1 MYPGH
6 WAQVTPDKPAVVM
19 AGADPHDPAELVTY
33 RQLDDRSTRLAR
45 LWQEAGLRPGDGVAL
60 LMENQLRF
68 FEVIWAAMRSGLR
81 VTPVNRY
88 LTADEAAYIVNDC
101 DARAIVTSKAMAAVA
116 TELVAMTPGCKLR
129 LSVDGLVDGYDSY
142 EDALERVPAEPLDD
156 EPLGQLMLYSSG
168 TTGRPKGIVRPQA
181 ARSAKEGLGALSGV
195 GALFA
200 MNGDTVYLSPAPIYH
215 AAPLGFSMATTG
227 LGGTV
232 VLMAHFDPLEA
243 LAAIERH
250 RCTHSQ
256 WVPTMFS
263 RMLKLSEEDRTRF
276 DLSSHKVAI
285 HAAAPCPRP
294 VKEAMFEWWGP
305 IIYEYYGGSEL
316 NGLTYVG
323 PQDWLAHPGTVGRAV
338 LGVLHICDDA
348 GNELPPGEPGLVF
361 FEQEV
366 QPFSYHKDAAQ
377 TKSSQHPAHPNWTA
391 LGDVGYV
398 DQEGFLYL
406 TDRATFMII
415 SGGVNIYPREIEDVL
430 VMHPSVDDVA
440 VIGVPN
446 PDMGEEV
453 KAIVQLVP
461 GAVQSP
467 ELADE
472 LIAFARERLTHY
484 KCPKSVDFDPQ
495 LPRLPTGKLY
505 KRVLRDRYWGDR
517 GNRLA

>member
-1 MYPGH
+1 
-6 WAQVTPDKPAVVM
+6 
-19 AGADPHDPAELVTY
+19 
-33 RQLDDRSTRLAR
+33 
-45 LWQEAGLRPGDGVAL
+45 
-60 LMENQLRF
+60 
-68 FEVIWAAMRSGLR
+68 
-81 VTPVNRY
+81 
-88 LTADEAAYIVNDC
+88 
-101 DARAIVTSKAMAAVA
+101 
-116 TELVAMTPGCKLR
+116 
-129 LSVDGLVDGYDSY
+129 
-142 EDALERVPAEPLDD
+142 
-156 EPLGQLMLYSSG
+156 
-168 TTGRPKGIVRPQA
+168 
-181 ARSAKEGLGALSGV
+181 
-195 GALFA
+195 
-200 MNGDTVYLSPAPIYH
+200 VYLSPAPIYH
-215 AAPLGFSMATTG
+215 AAPLGFSIATTA

-232 VLMAHFDPLEA
+232 VMMRHFDPLEA

-250 RCTHSQ
+250 RITHSQ

-263 RMLKLSEEDRTRF
+263 RMLKLPEEDRNRF

-305 IIYEYYGGSEL
+305 IIHEYYGGSEL

-338 LGVLHICDDA
+338 LGVLHICDDD
-348 GNELPPGEPGLVF
+348 GNELPPGHPGLVY
-361 FEQEV
+361 FEQEKR
-366 QPFSYHKDAAQ
+366 PFHYHKDEQQ
-377 TKSSQHPAHPNWTA
+377 TRSSQHPDHPNWTA

-398 DQEGFLYL
+398 DEEGFLYL

-430 VMHPSVDDVA
+430 VMHPAVDDVA

-461 GAVQSP
+461 GREGTP

-505 KRVLRDRYWGDR
+505 KRVLRDRYWEDR
-517 GNRLA
+517 ADRLT

>member
-19 AGADPHDPAELVTY
+19 AGTDDILTY
-33 RQLDDRSTRLAR
+33 RQLDENSTRLAR
-45 LWQEAGLRPGDGVAL
+45 LWHEAGLRPGDGVAL
-60 LMENQLRF
+60 FMENQLRF
-68 FEVIWAAMRSGLR
+68 LEVVWAALRSGLR

-88 LTADEAAYIVNDC
+88 LTAAEAAYIVNDC
-101 DARAIVTSKAMAAVA
+101 DARGLVVSRALAPVAV
-116 TELVAMTPGCKLR
+116 ELADLVPGCKLR
-129 LSVDGLVDGYDSY
+129 LSVGGVVEGYDSY
-142 EDALERVPAEPLDD
+142 EDALAGVSAQPLDD

-168 TTGRPKGIVRPQA
+168 TTGRPKGVVRPQP
-181 ARSAKEGLGALSGV
+181 ARKINDGLGPLSGV
-195 GALFA
+195 GALFGI
-200 MNGDTVYLSPAPIYH
+200 NNDSVYLSPAPIYH
-215 AAPLGFSMATTG
+215 AAPLGFCLGTTS

-243 LAAIERH
+243 LAALERH

-263 RMLKLSEEDRTRF
+263 RMLKLPEEDRARF
-276 DLSSHKVAI
+276 DLSAHKVAI

-294 VKEAMFEWWGP
+294 VKEAMFDWWGP

-323 PQDWLAHPGTVGRAV
+323 PEEWLAHPGTVGRAV
-338 LGVLHICDDA
+338 LGTLHICDEE
-348 GNELPPGEPGLVF
+348 GNELAPGEPGLVY
-361 FEQEV
+361 FEQDV
-366 QPFSYHKDAAQ
+366 APFHYHKDEQQ
-377 TKSSQHPAHPNWTA
+377 TQSSRHPARPNWTA
-391 LGDVGYV
+391 LGDVGYI
-398 DQEGFLYL
+398 DEEGYLYL

-430 VMHPSVDDVA
+430 VMHPLVDDVA
-440 VIGVPN
+440 VFGIPN

-453 KAIVQLVP
+453 KAVVQLVA
-461 GAVQSP
+461 GAEGSP
-467 ELADE
+467 ELAAQ
-472 LIAFARERLTHY
+472 LIDFCRERLTHY
-484 KCPKSVDFDPQ
+484 KCPKTVDFDPQ

-517 GNRLA
+517 TNRLA

>member
-6 WAQVTPDKPAVVM
+6 WAKITPDKPAVVM
-19 AGADPHDPAELVTY
+19 AGTDDVVTY
-33 RQLDDRSTRLAR
+33 RQLDERSTRLAR
-45 LWQEAGLRPGDGVAL
+45 LWHDAGLRPGDGVAL
-60 LMENQLRF
+60 FMENQPRF
-68 FEVIWAAMRSGLR
+68 LEVVWAALRSGLR
-81 VTPVNRY
+81 ITPVNRY
-88 LTADEAAYIVNDC
+88 LAAAEAAYIVNDC
-101 DARAIVTSKAMAAVA
+101 DARAIVVSRALAPVAA
-116 TELVAMTPGCKLR
+116 ELVDLTPGCKLR
-129 LSVDGLVDGYDSY
+129 LSVDGVVAGYDSY
-142 EDALERVPAEPLDD
+142 EDALVGVAADPLDD

-168 TTGRPKGIVRPQA
+168 TTGRPKGVVRPQA
-181 ARSAKEGLGALSGV
+181 PRRINEGVGPLSGV

-215 AAPLGFSMATTG
+215 AAPLGFCVATQS

-243 LAAIERH
+243 LAALERH

-263 RMLKLSEEDRTRF
+263 RMLKLPEEDRTRF
-276 DLSSHKVAI
+276 DLSAHRVAI

-323 PQDWLAHPGTVGRAV
+323 PEEWLAHPGTVGRAV
-338 LGVLHICDDA
+338 LGVLHICDEE
-348 GNELPPGEPGLVF
+348 GNELAPGEAGLVY

-366 QPFSYHKDAAQ
+366 VPFHYHKDEVQ
-377 TKSSQHPAHPNWTA
+377 TKSSRHPRHPTWTA

-398 DQEGFLYL
+398 DEDGYLFL

-430 VMHPSVDDVA
+430 VMHPRVDDVA

-446 PDMGEEV
+446 ADMGEEV
-453 KAIVQLVP
+453 KAIVQLVA
-461 GAVQSP
+461 GTEGSP
-467 ELADE
+467 ELAAE
-472 LIAFARERLTHY
+472 LLKFCREGLTHY
-484 KCPKSVDFDPQ
+484 KCPRSVDFDAA

-505 KRVLRDRYWGDR
+505 KRILRDRYWGDR
-517 GNRLA
+517 TSRLT

>member
-6 WAQVTPDKPAVVM
+6 WGQVAPDRPAVVM
-19 AGADPHDPAELVTY
+19 AGTDDVVTY
-33 RQLDDRSTRLAR
+33 GQLDERSTRLAR
-45 LWQEAGLRPGDGVAL
+45 VWHNAGLRPGDGVAL
-60 LMENQLRF
+60 FMENQPRF
-68 FEVIWAAMRSGLR
+68 LEVVWAALRSGLR

-88 LTADEAAYIVNDC
+88 LTAAEAAYIVNDC
-101 DARAIVTSKAMAAVA
+101 DARSLVTSTAMGPVAA
-116 TELVAMTPGCKLR
+116 ELAGMIPGCKLR
-129 LSVDGLVDGYDSY
+129 LSVDGIVDGYDSY
-142 EDALERVPAEPLDD
+142 EDALASVAADPLED

-168 TTGRPKGIVRPQA
+168 TTGRPKGIVRPQS
-181 ARSAKEGLGALSGV
+181 ARSVKEGTPLSGI
-195 GALFA
+195 GALF
-200 MNGDTVYLSPAPIYH
+200 GITSDSVYLSPAPIYH
-215 AAPLGFSMATTG
+215 AAPLAFCVGATSMGA
-227 LGGTV
+227 TV

-243 LAAIERH
+243 LAALERH

-263 RMLKLSEEDRTRF
+263 RMLKLPEADRTRF
-276 DLSSHKVAI
+276 DLSAHRVAI

-305 IIYEYYGGSEL
+305 IIYEYYAGSEL

-323 PQDWLAHPGTVGRAV
+323 PDDWLAHPGTVGRPV
-338 LGVLHICDDA
+338 VGVLHICDEE
-348 GNELPPGEPGLVF
+348 GNELPPGQPGLIY
-361 FEQEV
+361 FEQESAS
-366 QPFSYHKDAAQ
+366 FRYHKDDEQ
-377 TKSSQHPAHPNWTA
+377 TRSSRHPAHPNWSA

-398 DQEGFLYL
+398 DEEGFLFL

-430 VMHPSVDDVA
+430 VMHPLVDDVA

-453 KAIVQLVP
+453 KAVVQLVA
-461 GAVQSP
+461 GVEGTP
-467 ELADE
+467 ELAGE
-472 LIAFARERLTHY
+472 LMAFARERLTHY

-517 GNRLA
+517 VNRLA

>member
-19 AGADPHDPAELVTY
+19 AGTADAVTFAEL
-33 RQLDDRSTRLAR
+33 DERSIRLAR
-45 LWQEAGLRPGDGVAL
+45 LWHDAGLRPGDGVAL
-60 LMENQLRF
+60 FMENQPRF
-68 FEVIWAAMRSGLR
+68 FEVVWAAMRSGLR
-81 VTPVNRY
+81 ISPVNRY
-88 LTADEAAYIVNDC
+88 LPAAEAAYIVNDC
-101 DARAIVTSKAMAAVA
+101 DARAIVTSAALAEVA
-116 TELVAMTPGCKLR
+116 AELADHIPGCKLR

-142 EDALERVPAEPLDD
+142 EDALVGVPADPLDD

-168 TTGRPKGIVRPQA
+168 TTGRPKGVIRPQP
-181 ARSAKEGLGALSGV
+181 ARSVRDGLGAVSGV
-195 GALFA
+195 GALFG
-200 MNGDTVYLSPAPIYH
+200 MNSDTVYLSPAPVYH
-215 AAPLGFSMATTG
+215 AAPLGFCMATMG
-227 LGGTV
+227 IGGTV
-232 VLMAHFDPLEA
+232 VLMDHFDPLDA
-243 LAAIERH
+243 LAALERH

-263 RMLKLSEEDRTRF
+263 RMLKLPEEDRNRF
-276 DLSSHKVAI
+276 DLSAHKVAI
-285 HAAAPCPRP
+285 HAAAPCPRL

-338 LGVLHICDDA
+338 LGTLHICDED
-348 GNELPPGEPGLVF
+348 GNELPVGEPGLVY

-366 QPFSYHKDAAQ
+366 APFRYHKDEEQ
-377 TKSSQHPAHPNWTA
+377 TNSSRHAAHPNWTA

-398 DQEGFLYL
+398 DGDGFLFL

-430 VMHPSVDDVA
+430 VMHPLVDDVA
-440 VIGVPN
+440 VFGVPN
-446 PDMGEEV
+446 ADMGEEV
-453 KAIVQLVP
+453 KAVVQLTP
-461 GAVQSP
+461 GVEETP
-467 ELADE
+467 ELAAE
-472 LIAFARERLTHY
+472 LMAYARERLAHY
-484 KCPKSVDFDPQ
+484 KCPKTVDFDPA

-517 GNRLA
+517 TSRLA

>member
-1 MYPGH
+1 AAEM
-6 WAQVTPDKPAVVM
+6 VDLTPD
-19 AGADPHDPAELVTY
+19 
-33 RQLDDRSTRLAR
+33 
-45 LWQEAGLRPGDGVAL
+45 
-60 LMENQLRF
+60 
-68 FEVIWAAMRSGLR
+68 
-81 VTPVNRY
+81 
-88 LTADEAAYIVNDC
+88 
-101 DARAIVTSKAMAAVA
+101 
-116 TELVAMTPGCKLR
+116 CKLR
-129 LSVDGLVDGYDSY
+129 LAVDGVVDGYDSY
-142 EDALERVPAEPLDD
+142 EDALAGVSADPLDD

-168 TTGRPKGIVRPQA
+168 TTGRPKGVIRPQP
-181 ARSAKEGLGALSGV
+181 ARQASEGTGALSGV

-200 MNGDTVYLSPAPIYH
+200 INADTVYLSPAPVYH
-215 AAPLGFSMATTG
+215 AAPLGFSIATQT

-232 VLMAHFDPLEA
+232 VLMGHFDPLEA
-243 LAAIERH
+243 LAALERH

-263 RMLKLSEEDRTRF
+263 RMLKLPAEDRTRF
-276 DLSSHKVAI
+276 DLSAHRVAI

-338 LGVLHICDDA
+338 MGTLHICDEE
-348 GNELPPGEPGLVF
+348 GNELPPGEPGLVY

-366 QPFSYHKDAAQ
+366 TPFRYHKDEAQ
-377 TKSSQHPAHPNWTA
+377 TRSSQHPRHPNWTA

-398 DQEGFLYL
+398 DDEGYLFL

-430 VMHPSVDDVA
+430 VMHPLVDDVA

-453 KAIVQLVP
+453 KAVVQLVP
-461 GAVQSP
+461 GVEGTP
-467 ELADE
+467 ELAAE
-472 LIAFARERLTHY
+472 LIDFCRERLTHY
-484 KCPKSVDFDPQ
+484 KCPKSVDFDTA

-505 KRVLRDRYWGDR
+505 KRIVRDRYWQGHT
-517 GNRLA
+517 GRLT